1 MGGLKKIFKNQKP
14 LAHEFFSIFLA
25 NKNQMTFCKL
35 LKITKE
41 LPGKNIDLKSSDL
54 VSLMSREN
62 YSCNKNNLLTYFN

>member
-1 MGGLKKIFKNQKP
+1 
-14 LAHEFFSIFLA
+14 
-25 NKNQMTFCKL
+25 MTFCKL

-62 YSCNKNNLLTYFN
+62 YSCNKNNLLN